1 MLFAGFT
8 IKICILCIHL
18 WTAVIQV
25 SGNEHAKRLYTD
37 LMEDYDK
44 LIRPVNNDS
53 ETLTVKLGLRLT
65 QLLGVVSRTI
75 LNSDTEK
82 KLYFQQNSSFAYHA
96 IYYHKTCLYYR
107 ATCCKAL

>member
-1 MLFAGFT
+1 MVAGFT
-8 IKICILCIHL
+8 ITIYILCIHL

-25 SGNEHAKRLYTD
+25 NGNEHAKRLYTD

-65 QLLGVVSRTI
+65 QLLGVVSKTI
-75 LNSDTEK
+75 LNSATEK
-82 KLYFQQNSSFAYHA
+82 KLCSQQKFINIFLSCNIQS
-96 IYYHKTCLYYR
+96 
-107 ATCCKAL
+107 